1 MDLLLIWML
10 TSILGTVS
18 VARQKSTKERL
29 AKKKYM
35 GVWRWESVLMARM
48 INRFP
53 TTVPTYMQRN
63 RAKRRVS
70 CSGFSESP
78 RRINSEELVWL
89 SGPMG
94 MILLEVLK
102 RESYLN
108 ARTIILAD

>member
-18 VARQKSTKERL
+18 VARPKSTKERL